1 MARRILSFVIPLCL
15 FPAIVAF
22 GVCFLGDR
30 KNVFISLMGALL
42 TLVLFFCGISGKSNT
57 AGADYIRRRIASR
70 RLVLTA
76 LLTALT
82 AVGRLIPFFKPITAI
97 TTLTAL
103 YLGRESGFFVG
114 AMAALFSN
122 FFFGQGPWT
131 PFQMLAWGL
140 IGYFAGWIAPLL
152 RRYPAALYGY
162 GVLSGVFFSFLM
174 DVWTVL
180 WSGGFSLS
188 LYLAALV
195 TAIPH
200 TILYAVSN
208 VLFLFWF
215 RKPFAEKLTR
225 IRRKYGI

>member
-1 MARRILSFVIPLCL
+1 MARRVLSVVIPFCL
-15 FPAIVAF
+15 FPALVAF
-22 GVCFLGDR
+22 GVRLLGDR
-30 KNVFISLMGALL
+30 KYVFISFVGAIL
-42 TLVLFFCGISGKSNT
+42 TLTLFFCGISGKSDT
-57 AGADYIRRRIASR
+57 AGEEYLRRRIASR
-70 RLVLTA
+70 RLVLTS

-82 AVGRLIPFFKPITAI
+82 AIGRLIPFFKPITAV

-140 IGYFAGWIAPLL
+140 IGYFAGCVAPLL
-152 RRYPAALYGY
+152 RRYPIALYGY
-162 GVLSGVFFSFLM
+162 GILSGVFFSFLM

-188 LYLAALV
+188 LYLTAIV

-208 VLFLFWF
+208 VLFLVWF

-225 IRRKYGI
+225 IRQKYGI

>member
-1 MARRILSFVIPLCL
+1 MIRSARLRRVLSYGIPLVL
-15 FPAIVAF
+15 FPLLVAA
-22 GVCFLGDR
+22 GVRFLGDR
-30 KNVFISLMGALL
+30 KYVFVSLVGAVFTIL
-42 TLVLFFCGISGKSNT
+42 LFFTGFSKK
-57 AGADYIRRRIASR
+57 RIGSR
-70 RLVLTA
+70 RLVLTSI
-76 LLTALT
+76 LTAL
-82 AVGRLIPFFKPITAI
+82 ASVGRLIPFFKPITAI
-97 TTLTAL
+97 STLTAL
-103 YLGRESGFFVG
+103 YLGKESSFFVG

-140 IGYFAGWIAPLL
+140 IGYFAGLLAPIL
-152 RRYPAALYGY
+152 RKHTVALYIY
-162 GVLSGVFFSFLM
+162 GVLSGVFFSFVM

-188 LYLAALV
+188 LYLAAIV

-208 VLFLFWF
+208 VLFLVFF
-215 RKPFAEKLTR
+215 HRPVGEKLTR